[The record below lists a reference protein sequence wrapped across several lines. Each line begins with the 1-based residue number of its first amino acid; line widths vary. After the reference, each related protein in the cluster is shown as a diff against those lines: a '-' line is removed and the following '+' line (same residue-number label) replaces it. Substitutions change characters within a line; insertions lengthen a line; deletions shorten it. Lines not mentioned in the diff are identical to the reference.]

1 MGPATGTVSD
11 VVPTAGRTLDGGFV
25 NSAVN
30 RIYTTKSV
38 KKTHKTN
45 IAARKNMP
53 LVSQK
58 TAPGTLSTVA
68 A

>member
-1 MGPATGTVSD
+1 MGPATGTVSE

-38 KKTHKTN
+38 KKN
-45 IAARKNMP
+45 SSFMISG
-53 LVSQK
+53 LF
-58 TAPGTLSTVA
+58 LSVTYA
-68 A
+68 D